1 MSDALNC
8 MHILS
13 GYHLIT
19 ARCSTVTRELPGH
32 YPNVVLNTYVT
43 SIVSGWQAPSETLLN
58 EDRSAHGRDDGA
70 HQHEYSDYRRTR
82 SLVKKRTSDNC
93 RSTGSSTT
101 I

>member
-1 MSDALNC
+1 

-19 ARCSTVTRELPGH
+19 ARRSAVTRELPGH

-58 EDRSAHGRDDGA
+58 KDRQKLEETVQRLVDD
-70 HQHEYSDYRRTR
+70 HLTKYPLLRSRTEYAV
-82 SLVKKRTSDNC
+82 SLCFHVC
-93 RSTGSSTT
+93 Y
-101 I
+101 